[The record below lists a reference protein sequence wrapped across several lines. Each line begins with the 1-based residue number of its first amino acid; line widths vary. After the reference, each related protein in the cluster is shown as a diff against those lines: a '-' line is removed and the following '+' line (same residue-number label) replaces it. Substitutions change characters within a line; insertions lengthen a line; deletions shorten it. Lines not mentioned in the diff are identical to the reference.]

1 MKSAGN
7 SGKYMLVD
15 GRGEG
20 LNTRRIFS
28 TKVPGKSFELR
39 FTFIR

>member
-20 LNTRRIFS
+20 LNTRIFS
-28 TKVPGKSFELR
+28 SKVPG
-39 FTFIR
+39 

>member
-1 MKSAGN
+1 MTSAGN

-15 GRGEG
+15 CGGEG

-28 TKVPGKSFELR
+28 TKVPGYSFELR
-39 FTFIR
+39 FTFMR

>member
-20 LNTRRIFS
+20 LNTRRIFC
-28 TKVPGKSFELR
+28 TKVPG
-39 FTFIR
+39 